1 MRHVRA
7 HSRRDPQGGDEAV
20 IVTRRAFLMSSAAG
34 ALIIRARLGFADGVA
49 AESRLDPW
57 VAIHADGSVAITC
70 HRSEMG
76 QGIRSS
82 IPVLIADELGAALD
96 DVRVL
101 QGDGDPRYGNQDTD
115 GSTSIRNF
123 FDALREAGAVARTML
138 IDAAAARWHVPA
150 KRLVAAASRV
160 TDPITHKALSFGEL
174 AHAAA
179 SQPVPKHV
187 ALRPIGE
194 LVHVG
199 TDLPL
204 YDAAAYVTGTAPY
217 AADIR
222 LPGMLVAAIARPPD
236 LFGTIARV
244 DDSKAK
250 AIAGV
255 KLVTQLA
262 APSPPASSQPLGGVA
277 VIATTTWAA
286 LKGRAALE
294 IEWAGG
300 PNNAY
305 DSADYEAALLAAVR
319 APGDVVRHVGDAY
332 GAIATATST
341 ISAEYIVPHL
351 AHAPMEPLAALANV
365 TGARVEVWACT
376 QDPQDAVAEVAKA
389 LGIPND
395 HVTLHV
401 TFLGGGFGR
410 KSNPDFIVEA
420 ALLSKA
426 AQAPVRVQWT
436 RTDELH
442 HSYYHTHSA
451 QALTAGL
458 DASNHVIAWRHRV
471 AYPSISATFKDGVDH
486 PSGGELGQGLLDLP
500 LAIPNVRIETGAA
513 PAHVRIGWMRSVC
526 NVQQAFAVQSFIA
539 ELAHATKRDPRDML
553 LELLGPPRVID
564 EAAQGVDKITNYGA
578 PLAKHPI
585 ELERYRNV
593 IDRVTS
599 AAGWGKRSD
608 LGLAVHRSFLSYI
621 AVVAAADARG
631 RITEAWIAVDAGLI
645 VNADRVR
652 SQMEGAFVFAMSS
665 AMHGELT
672 WKHGATVQTN
682 FHDYRLVR
690 MPEAPRKIHVEI
702 VRSDRPPGGVGEPG
716 VPAVAP
722 AIANAIFATTGKR
735 IRRFPFARE
744 LAELA

>member
-1 MRHVRA
+1 M
-7 HSRRDPQGGDEAV
+7 
-20 IVTRRAFLMSSAAG
+20 IVTRRAFLISSAAG

-57 VAIHADGSVAITC
+57 VAINADGSVAITC

-82 IPVLIADELGAALD
+82 LPVLIADELGASLEH
-96 DVRVL
+96 VRVI
-101 QGDGDPRYGNQDTD
+101 QGDGDPRYGDQNTD

-138 IDAAAARWHVPA
+138 VDAAAARWHVPA
-150 KRLVAAASRV
+150 KRLVANASAV
-160 TDPITHKALSFGEL
+160 TDPITKKSLSFGEL

-187 ALRPIGE
+187 ELRPIGE
-194 LVHVG
+194 LEHLG

-204 YDAAAYVTGTAPY
+204 YDGAAYVTGTAPY

-222 LPGMLVAAIARPPD
+222 LPGMLVAVIARPPD
-236 LFGTIARV
+236 LFGAIARV
-244 DDSKAK
+244 DDAKAK
-250 AIAGV
+250 TIAGV
-255 KLVTQLA
+255 KQIVQLP
-262 APSPPASSQPLGGVA
+262 APTPPASSQPLGGVA

-286 LKGRAALE
+286 LKGRAALA

-300 PNNAY
+300 PNKDY
-305 DSADYEAALLAAVR
+305 DSADYEATLLAAVR
-319 APGDVVRHVGDAY
+319 APGEIVRRVGDVDA
-332 GAIATATST
+332 ALASST
-341 ISAEYIVPHL
+341 RVVVGEYIVPHL
-351 AHAPMEPLAALANV
+351 ALAPMEPLAALANV
-365 TGARVEVWACT
+365 TGDRVEIWACT
-376 QDPQDAVAEVAKA
+376 QDPQDGVAEVAKA
-389 LGIPND
+389 LGIPKE

-401 TFLGGGFGR
+401 TFFGGGFGR
-410 KSNPDFIVEA
+410 KSKPDFIVEA

-426 AQAPVRVQWT
+426 ANAPVRVQWT
-436 RTDELH
+436 REDELH

-451 QALTAGL
+451 QALAAAL
-458 DASNHVIAWRHRV
+458 DANGSITAWRHRV
-471 AYPSISATFKDGVDH
+471 AYPSISATFQAGVEH

-500 LAIPNVRIETGAA
+500 LAIPNVRMETGAA

-539 ELAHATKRDPRDML
+539 ELAYATKRDPRDML
-553 LELLGPPRVID
+553 LAVLGPPRAID
-564 EAAQGVDKITNYGA
+564 AASQGVDKISNYGA

-585 ELERYRNV
+585 EIERYRNV

-599 AAGWGKRSD
+599 AAGWGKRGD

-621 AVVAAADARG
+621 AVVAAADPRG
-631 RITEAWIAVDAGLI
+631 RITEAWVAIDAGLI

-672 WKHGATVQTN
+672 WKRGATVQTN

-690 MPEAPRKIHVEI
+690 MAEAPRKIHVEI

-716 VPAVAP
+716 VPPVAP
-722 AIANAIFATTGKR
+722 AIANAIFAATGKR

-744 LAELA
+744 LAERA